1 MRAELRRARP
11 ALAVA
16 LVLLAGCGAGEA
28 SVSIIFPNETARLAV
43 RRLRIESYDP
53 DAGGAPASLRDCSD
67 FLGKARVGDDPL
79 GAPVRADY
87 QCVDTAQNECKG
99 GWFDGRDD
107 LILTRGRR
115 IIYVLA
121 FSSTL
126 DTATPI
132 LEGCTDQFDSDGG
145 SDESNEVPIN
155 LSLVIPDNARMVKS
169 GGDRQIGRAGEPL
182 LVPLEVRVQADSPD
196 GTGGTYDIP
205 GVPIRFSSETMGYAI
220 TDGDS
225 ATVYSTHTN
234 LKGRASVNLTLATS
248 AGTGEVVATA
258 DALKSDTAPNR
269 HQATFFV
276 SVTAP
281 AAFPSKD
288 VLGVGDGTIPIA
300 AAIGDLD
307 DDGEADLAVVACE
320 GNRANCT
327 PGLDGVL
334 PAGTTRLSAYRSA
347 GSASRQR
354 LNEPSNLGI
363 LPAGLLIE
371 DIAPTAGI
379 PEVVLLNSRRA
390 DCANRDCEGAEI
402 LVLSANGTDLVVDS
416 RHTMTGSNA
425 VALSAFESTDD
436 GPYRGVAMVAQG
448 RSVNDRVCSPTPR
461 CLPWEGPMCDANPE
475 LCGCP
480 PQERCELEPGSG
492 NTRVGVCMARDKL
505 VDVLVTRSVNQV
517 NRLYNKNGCQVPRLS
532 CTNRAGEESDCACLD
547 PGNEVTRCAPMDA
560 CGCRVPQRVYV
571 GALDAPVLPYGL
583 VAGPLRDPANWDI
596 VVPSVGGLELLE
608 ESSGTFAWTSE
619 PIVNAPIHDALV
631 VPLDL
636 TLERRTTGEPP
647 PDVVWSAR
655 EACLEGDNFQASCPV
670 WRALPEEQ
678 EAKGCLGAYFTDG
691 EESIFKLRTPTAGG
705 CRRHALDFVPH
716 GMCSGD
722 FNGDDHVDIA
732 IASRDTNQLYIF
744 SGDGFGGLLDPPD
757 TIALPG
763 EAGGPVACGDLDGD
777 DLDDVVVLNGET
789 GAIYL
794 MRTRN

>member
-1 MRAELRRARP
+1 MRRAFVRLGSLGLV
-11 ALAVA
+11 ATLAA
-16 LVLLAGCGAGEA
+16 CGAGEA
-28 SVSIIFPNETARLAV
+28 SVSIIFPNDTARQAV

-87 QCVDTAQNECKG
+87 QCVETAQNECKG

-145 SDESNEVPIN
+145 SDESKEVPIH

-169 GGDRQIGRAGEPL
+169 GGDRQIGRAGAPL
-182 LVPLEVRVQADSPD
+182 LVPLEVRVRADSPD
-196 GTGGTYDIP
+196 GTGGAYDIP
-205 GVPIRFSSETMGYAI
+205 GVPIRFSSETAGYTI

-225 ATVYSTHTN
+225 QTVYSTHTN
-234 LKGRASVNLTLATS
+234 LSGRASVNLNLATS
-248 AGTGEVVATA
+248 AGTGEIVATA
-258 DALKSDTAPNR
+258 DVLESETAPGR
-269 HQATFFV
+269 HQVLFTV

-281 AAFPSKD
+281 PSFPSKD

-307 DDGEADLAVVACE
+307 DDRQGDLAVVACE
-320 GNRANCT
+320 GNRDNCT
-327 PGLDGVL
+327 PGVDGVL
-334 PAGTTRLSAYRSA
+334 PAGVTRLSVYRSA
-347 GSASRQR
+347 GSASRTR
-354 LNEPSNLGI
+354 LNSPTNVGI
-363 LPAGLLIE
+363 LPADILIE
-371 DIAPTAGI
+371 DIAPRPGT

-390 DCANRDCEGAEI
+390 DCANRGCEGAEI
-402 LVLSANGTDLVVDS
+402 LVFSANGPDLVLDS

-425 VALSAFESTDD
+425 VALSTFESTDN

-480 PQERCELEPGSG
+480 PQERCECIGCSG
-492 NTRVGVCMARDKL
+492 PNQAGVCMARDKL

-517 NRLYNKNGCQVPRLS
+517 DQLFNKNGCQVPNLDCS
-532 CTNRAGEESDCACLD
+532 NRAGEESTCSCMD
-547 PGNEVTRCAPMDA
+547 PGNELARCTPMDA
-560 CGCRVPQRVYV
+560 CGCRVPPRVYV
-571 GALDAPVLPYGL
+571 GALDAPVLPYSII
-583 VAGPLRDPANWDI
+583 AGSLRDPANWDI
-596 VVPSVGGLELLE
+596 VVPSVGGLELIE
-608 ESSGTFAWTSE
+608 ETSGTFGWTSE
-619 PIVNAPIHDALV
+619 PIVNAPIHDAV
-631 VPLDL
+631 IVPLDD
-636 TLERRTTGEPP
+636 TFERRTTGDPP
-647 PDVVWSAR
+647 PDVVWIAR
-655 EACLEGDNFQASCPV
+655 EPCLDGDNFQASCAV
-670 WRALPEEQ
+670 WRPLDEGQ

-691 EESIFKLRTPTAGG
+691 QESIFKLRTPTAGG

-722 FNGDDHVDIA
+722 FNGDDHVDVA
-732 IASRDTNQLYIF
+732 LASRDTNQLYIY
-744 SGDGFGGLLDPPD
+744 SGDGFGGLLDPPEM
-757 TIALPG
+757 IALPG
-763 EAGGPVACGDLDGD
+763 ESGGPVACGDLDGD
-777 DLDDVVVLNGET
+777 DLDDVAVLNGET

-794 MRTRN
+794 MRTRS